1 MKIVMHA
8 CYTYIIIIKKIWW
21 EILFVLLYSM
31 YLLGILIS
39 DASSDLVSHQINL
52 KGAPRENTTQNNGL

>member
-8 CYTYIIIIKKIWW
+8 CYTYIIIIIKKIWW

-39 DASSDLVSHQINL
+39 DASCDLVSQQINL
-52 KGAPRENTTQNNGL
+52 KGARENNTQNN